1 MGGDVGEE
9 GEVGPGGVDV
19 GEEGV
24 KVLQDLGRFAG
35 VELDDLANDAGD
47 ERLSAV
53 GGVGDGV
60 EDDGVAGDAGVGEV
74 GEFADEVGD
83 SFKGIGV

>member
-9 GEVGPGGVDV
+9 GEVRPGGVDV
-19 GEEGV
+19 GEEGF
-24 KVLQDLGRFAG
+24 KVLQDLARLAG
-35 VELDDLANDAGD
+35 VQLDQLADDAGD
-47 ERLSAV
+47 EGLSAV

-74 GEFADEVGD
+74 GEFANEVGD
-83 SFKGIGV
+83 GVEGVGV